1 MAPDP
6 LGGWAAR
13 GAEQRGE
20 AAGGT
25 YAKAKL
31 VKRETKGR
39 EEGGTG
45 DKGRQRRDGKG
56 VVGTLVRKGR
66 ANSTGWN
73 VMHASEGG

>member
-1 MAPDP
+1 MPDP

-13 GAEQRGE
+13 GARQRGG

-45 DKGRQRRDGKG
+45 DKGRQRR
-56 VVGTLVRKGR
+56 RR
-66 ANSTGWN
+66 AR
-73 VMHASEGG
+73 GGCDAGQRGESHKHEMGGNTRI